1 MTHSSKRATLFN
13 RCPDCGSGDVSFDGI
28 KEFCCRAC
36 SFTFFHN
43 PAAAVGVVLE
53 YGDRIMFTRRSREPQ
68 KGMLDLPGG
77 FVDPDETAEHAA
89 RREVREEL
97 DMELGELKYLGSQPN
112 TYEYK
117 GVVYKTCDLFFS
129 CRIDALPAVFDE
141 SEIEELVLLAPSEV
155 PPEQLAFES
164 AKTWLRLFNYGTM

>member
-1 MTHSSKRATLFN
+1 MTHFSKRAAIFN
-13 RCPDCGSGDVSFDGI
+13 RCPNCGGGDTSFDGV
-28 KEFCCRAC
+28 KEFYCRAC

-53 YGDRIMFTRRSREPQ
+53 YGERIVFTRRCREPR

-77 FVDPDETAEHAA
+77 FVDPDETAEQAV

-97 DMELGELKYLGSQPN
+97 GMDLGELKYLGSQPN

-129 CRIDALPAVFDE
+129 SRIDTLPTVFDTT
-141 SEIEELVLLAPSEV
+141 EIEELALLAPSDV
-155 PPEQLAFES
+155 PPEELAFES
-164 AKTWLRLFNYGTM
+164 AKAWLRSFTR